1 MRAESSLFMQLVG
14 RISWEAAR
22 KGKYAWINGFSLV
35 FRRRK
40 GANHLIVWEDE
51 ECQQKPLKV
60 EQGVKGEDTMS
71 ENDGQQRSVKAL
83 LHC

>member
-1 MRAESSLFMQLVG
+1 MRADFSLFMQLVG

-22 KGKYAWINGFSLV
+22 KGKYAWINGFSLD
-35 FRRRK
+35 FRRK
-40 GANHLIVWEDE
+40 GANHPIVWEDE

-60 EQGVKGEDTMS
+60 ELGVKRHDTVS